1 MHGLPC
7 SALQYCFGGPPDVS
21 ADPASYQDPE
31 LSKTGPDPAMGLA
44 VLTQPGPIKP
54 VRTDS
59 QPSFSCVS
67 IQTKTNGT
75 NSKTKELDT
84 ENQDTLHSY
93 PSSEGLSE
101 EDDAQ
106 DRSPD
111 LDTKRPHIP
120 RPSIIRP
127 QKVQF
132 IYPLS
137 EIQEIVGQG
146 GNDAGQLLVVQAGC
160 QVSTCVT
167 VSLFLSLPLQVVG
180 CFGLKDVHHRALPGF
195 RVVLVSWPGWM
206 SVECL
211 RHTGTLGGTPER
223 ERGRRQ
229 VQVRT
234 EAVWGTAL

>member
-21 ADPASYQDPE
+21 ADPASFQDPQI
-31 LSKTGPDPAMGLA
+31 SKPGPDPAMGLA

-101 EDDAQ
+101 EDDSQ
-106 DRSPD
+106 DRSPV

-127 QKVQF
+127 QKVRT
-132 IYPLS
+132 
-137 EIQEIVGQG
+137 
-146 GNDAGQLLVVQAGC
+146 LLVG
-160 QVSTCVT
+160 
-167 VSLFLSLPLQVVG
+167 F
-180 CFGLKDVHHRALPGF
+180 ALNF
-195 RVVLVSWPGWM
+195 
-206 SVECL
+206 
-211 RHTGTLGGTPER
+211 
-223 ERGRRQ
+223 
-229 VQVRT
+229 
-234 EAVWGTAL
+234 